1 MRWNTK
7 QFMSAVVGNDDGGKR
22 DVKACTPHSNRT
34 CSSEVRCVHN
44 RTVLAA
50 MTNKQSH
57 DNGVLSEDEIAWL
70 EARSEGGF
78 GIITTAATHVEEDGQ
93 GWEGEFGTWS
103 DELLEGLT
111 QLATAIHQH
120 GGFGLAQ
127 LFHGGMRAP
136 ERLTGLQPKS
146 ASENELGHG
155 LGQSR
160 AMTSAEIEERFRPL
174 ASLQSVARSRPPG
187 C

>member
-1 MRWNTK
+1 
-7 QFMSAVVGNDDGGKR
+7 MSAVVGNDDGGKR
-22 DVKACTPHSNRT
+22 DVKACIVLEPYVFKRGSLRT
-34 CSSEVRCVHN
+34 N

-136 ERLTGLQPKS
+136 ERLTGLS
-146 ASENELGHG
+146 LN
-155 LGQSR
+155 
-160 AMTSAEIEERFRPL
+160 PL
-174 ASLQSVARSRPPG
+174 RK
-187 C
+187 